1 MDDLFTTYVSSQTP
15 NDSSRHSTLQIITS
29 IPSIQID
36 SIQDVLRPEDTI
48 SIKSTTK
55 DSRSTVLCTA
65 KLTLDQVQI
74 AMEMTD
80 DRGCDRSTSN
90 FIPIVIARKF
100 SASAQHTHL
109 EVLHPQQST
118 NHGSTTP
125 RSRHILPLTPYR
137 NYPTALDLEIGLCQA
152 KLDFSPQKAS
162 IALNGGE
169 ARLEFVDEAAE
180 LVIGSIWSWRVL
192 QDVAGPLVKRRLKTL
207 QFSRQV
213 VWAIVHASEQLSI
226 TTFPTFLNRVSY
238 LVGTSTNLR
247 GDDGWKILSHLRY
260 CLRLAKE
267 LTIEPSSITAD
278 TSKSLEQF
286 NSVVDVVSRWRSWE
300 IDAED
305 LTQARFLSSLFGQSS
320 SQSQVQSSAISAGLD
335 WDIPIELEWTAG
347 RFEASLSDGES
358 SDNWMAIGPIS
369 SLIVSSGRTL
379 SQDSLAL
386 SSRITIQVFDANV
399 DRDLLLL
406 VRHIIKVRKT
416 FERKI
421 QLFREGLTELI
432 PESTNQLNT
441 GSTLHLFSTIP
452 RMVISASVGIQRSES
467 KATAGNLEA
476 SAILQNLST
485 SITILFEPKIS
496 RNSRPMS
503 HQVNANTSFTIGGT
517 SLAARDITTSQ
528 EPLLSL
534 DLDELSLIGNAV
546 GSHTWDGGRMDL
558 APSLGIILAC
568 QAIRARIPREAIRFY
583 EFLDTWKTETL
594 PTYDSLLLQL
604 RQGLDDIQ
612 SVAVADSDLEPSF
625 VELLSAK
632 ANISTQLCISLLAFE
647 FQAIPTLAMGYYI
660 RDISAHANTEDGAR
674 GGKSLGNIDAGLMI
688 GSQTIRFIPMVA
700 NTISLESSPLETSF
714 DIPIL
719 RVKAH
724 LDGLPCTKINFLVTI
739 DPISIKLTSS
749 ILDNILTVQK
759 RFGNDLDELLDY
771 YRSRQV
777 LDATDPAVE
786 GEQISTKLVWDARV
800 AFQGLRLGLEG
811 PQAIQWIEVELLEG
825 YASSVE
831 ATSSL
836 RLNWEASAQNLS
848 ISLSQRSLHTPNSDR
863 GHRLAFFTL
872 DLSIT
877 NAIIQ
882 LPDLISASN
891 DPHLHLRL
899 SRIHAVLQP
908 SAVDALADLV
918 EHFQD
923 ELELRRSSQRE
934 DINAIRQRV
943 LQTFDI
949 GDKPVDVEESLSW
962 LASCVLSVEAKQIG
976 LAIPLNMEVATSR
989 LQKGKSIQSHPA
1001 FLVSLPLL
1009 HFSTRKGE
1017 AAIAKTTSL
1026 AFQFVQKFDQA
1037 REEDFNPRSHN
1048 SLNSIVFPQMQ
1059 CIIRRPSVGQ
1069 YIAHSVVSGIE
1080 IDWESSAIGLAFLLI
1095 DVYQLSNERF
1105 AKYASLS
1112 KVDLSSSNVSQP
1124 TKPSPPPTE
1133 SFASSIRATFEFES
1147 GVISMHSKQ
1156 SSWNRQNNSTSS
1168 PRAGRPSNHR
1178 TGRSLSDFSH
1188 FRTSSIKP
1196 LASDLSDHVDIFR
1209 LPGISV
1215 WSEYREGITPEDST
1229 NLQFNISI
1237 HSSNNQISPSLI
1249 PFISECA
1256 SQLKAR
1262 ALRAPTL
1269 APSAVLPSSP
1279 ALEVESTSSSS
1290 MKIGITLKLD
1300 QSKLDISCQPAAPV
1314 TATLTWVS
1322 GGIVINISPDV
1333 KGIEIATTI
1342 DGVAFSLAH
1351 DFSPEK
1357 CLSAEVR
1364 GITANVMFQA
1374 LEQGNGSLSVAVDVP
1389 DISAEC
1395 NFRHFQDFHVRF
1407 CFFLRTS
1414 FYLHLIIFSA

>member
-1 MDDLFTTYVSSQTP
+1 MDDLFATYVSSQTP
-15 NDSSRHSTLQIITS
+15 SDSSRYSTLQIITS
-29 IPSIQID
+29 IPSIRID

-48 SIKSTTK
+48 SIKSTMK
-55 DSRSTVLCTA
+55 DTRSTVLCTA
-65 KLTLDQVQI
+65 IITLDQVQI
-74 AMEMTD
+74 SMETTD
-80 DRGCDRSTSN
+80 DRGPDRSTSD
-90 FIPIVIARKF
+90 FVPVVIARKF

-109 EVLHPQQST
+109 EVLHPQQSSSL
-118 NHGSTTP
+118 GSITP
-125 RSRHILPLTPYR
+125 KRRHILPITPYR
-137 NYPTALDLEIGLCQA
+137 SSPTALDLEIGPCQA

-192 QDVAGPLVKRRLKTL
+192 QDVAGPLVKRRLRSL

-213 VWAIVHASEQLSI
+213 VWGIINASEKSSI

-247 GDDGWKILSHLRY
+247 GDDGWKILSHLRH
-260 CLRLAKE
+260 CLRLAQD
-267 LTIEPSSITAD
+267 LNIGQAD
-278 TSKSLEQF
+278 TNTSTDQY
-286 NSVVDVVSRWRSWE
+286 NDVVDIVSRWRSWE

-305 LTQARFLSSLFGQSS
+305 LTQARFLSLLFGQSS
-320 SQSQVQSSAISAGLD
+320 AQSQIQSPVSPAALN

-347 RFEASLSDGES
+347 RFEASLSDGEH
-358 SDNWMAIGPIS
+358 SDNWIAIGPIS
-369 SLIVSSGRTL
+369 SLIVSTGRT
-379 SQDSLAL
+379 SSRDSLHL
-386 SSRITIQVFDANV
+386 SSRITVQVFDANV

-406 VRHIIKVRKT
+406 VRHIIKVRNT

-432 PESTNQLNT
+432 PDSTNQSND
-441 GSTLHLFSTIP
+441 GNTLHLFSTIP

-503 HQVNANTSFTIGGT
+503 HQIDANTSFTIGET
-517 SLAARDITTSQ
+517 SLAARDTTTSQ
-528 EPLLSL
+528 EPLLSV

-546 GSHTWDGGRMDL
+546 GSHTWDGIRMDL
-558 APSLGIILAC
+558 APSLRLILAC
-568 QAIRARIPREAIRFY
+568 QAIRARIPREAIRVY
-583 EFLDTWKTETL
+583 EFIDTWKTETL
-594 PTYDSLLLQL
+594 PAYDSLLLQL

-612 SVAVADSDLEPSF
+612 SVAIPDSELEPSF
-625 VELLSAK
+625 IELLSAK

-660 RDISAHANTEDGAR
+660 RDFSAHAKTEDGAR

-688 GSQTIRFIPMVA
+688 GSQTIRFIPMA
-700 NTISLESSPLETSF
+700 SSTNNVEFTQSETSF

-719 RVKAH
+719 RLKAH
-724 LDGLPCTKINFLVTI
+724 LNGLPCTKINFLVTI

-759 RFGNDLDELLDY
+759 RFGNDLDELLNY

-777 LDATDPAVE
+777 INVTDLAVE
-786 GEQISTKLVWDARV
+786 EESTSTKLVWDARV

-831 ATSSL
+831 AASSL
-836 RLNWEASAQNLS
+836 KLNWEASAQNLS
-848 ISLSQRSLHTPNSDR
+848 ISLSQRSTTTTIPDR
-863 GHRLAFFTL
+863 GHRLAFFSL
-872 DLSIT
+872 DMSIT

-882 LPDLISASN
+882 LPDLITSN

-899 SRIHAVLQP
+899 PRIHAVLQP
-908 SAVDALADLV
+908 SAVDALADLI
-918 EHFQD
+918 EHFQY
-923 ELELRRSSQRE
+923 ELELRRSLQRE
-934 DINAIRQRV
+934 DVNAIRQRV

-962 LASCVLSVEAKQIG
+962 LASCILSVEAKSIG

-1001 FLVSLPLL
+1001 FLVTLPLL

-1017 AAIAKTTSL
+1017 AAIAKTKSL

-1037 REEDFNPRSHN
+1037 REEDFDPLSHN

-1080 IDWESSAIGLAFLLI
+1080 INWESSAIGLAFLLV

-1112 KVDLSSSNVSQP
+1112 KTELQSSTLPQP
-1124 TKPSPPPTE
+1124 TKVSAPSTE

-1156 SSWNRQNNSTSS
+1156 SSWNRRNDPTSS
-1168 PRAGRPSNHR
+1168 PRTGRPSNHR

-1196 LASDLSDHVDIFR
+1196 LASDINDHVDIFR

-1215 WSEYREGITPEDST
+1215 WSEYREGVNLEDAS

-1262 ALRAPTL
+1262 ALQTPTL
-1269 APSAVLPSSP
+1269 AHSVVLPSSP
-1279 ALEVESTSSSS
+1279 TVQVEPSSSSS
-1290 MKIGITLKLD
+1290 MNIGITLKLD

-1322 GGIVINISPDV
+1322 GGVVISISPKV
-1333 KGIEIATTI
+1333 KGIEIALTI

-1351 DFSPEK
+1351 DFSPEN

-1374 LEQGNGSLSVAVDVP
+1374 PDQGIGSLSVAVDVP
-1389 DISAEC
+1389 DISADC
-1395 NFRHFQDFHVRF
+1395 NFRHLQDFHVSS
-1407 CFFLRTS
+1407 LLLEKGS
-1414 FYLHLIIFSA
+1414 